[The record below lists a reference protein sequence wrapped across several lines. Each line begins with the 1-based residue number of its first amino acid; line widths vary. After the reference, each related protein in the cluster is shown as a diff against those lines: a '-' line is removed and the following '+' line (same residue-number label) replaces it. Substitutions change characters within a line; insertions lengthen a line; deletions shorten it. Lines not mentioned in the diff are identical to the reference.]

1 MPWVRFTAPFDF
13 SPAARGGLV
22 TIAYPEGMERNV
34 TRECAAAAKAAGKA
48 VTIPAQRKGAED
60 GDARRG

>member
-13 SPAARGGLV
+13 SPAKMGGLV
-22 TIAYPEGMERNV
+22 TIAYLDGMERNV

-48 VTIPAQRKGAED
+48 VAIPSRRKEAED